1 MNERVFN
8 MVSTQGNENLKQNNI
23 LHTFIKMAKKI
34 KN

>member
-8 MVSTQGNENLKQNNI
+8 MVSTQGNENVKQNNI
-23 LHTFIKMAKKI
+23 LHTPIKIAKNI